1 LSPSSLLFS
10 DAGGLGC
17 RRAGLER
24 CRDAAAP
31 PFTSEADAI
40 GGSTVAQDGSGV
52 GASDA
57 SEGVSDAAD
66 SGGDV
71 QQ

>member
-1 LSPSSLLFS
+1 MPVDRGAAVPGLSAIAMQP
-10 DAGGLGC
+10 
-17 RRAGLER
+17 R
-24 CRDAAAP
+24 P

>member
-1 LSPSSLLFS
+1 
-10 DAGGLGC
+10 
-17 RRAGLER
+17 
-24 CRDAAAP
+24 
-31 PFTSEADAI
+31 
-40 GGSTVAQDGSGV
+40 VAQDGSGV